1 MRLDRDDLLASVNA
15 FENAGRNYTQ
25 AAEKLGIA
33 RSTLKARLALAGQL
47 GIGGFENILP
57 PGMMIEGSTIN
68 HDGKG
73 AIKQAWT
80 RVRSEGS
87 ETADVLEAIE
97 EVLGNRITEIPNI
110 PQGSSEVYGNLLTL
124 YPIIDHHLGLYAW
137 EPEAGANY
145 DINIAQ
151 KILRDSFATIVAD
164 TPPSKW
170 AIVLNIGDFFHR
182 DNNRN
187 RTDKSGNVLD
197 GDGRYVK
204 VLEVGVDLMAYSIEL
219 ALSKHECVEYRG
231 IPGNHDEYSTAAL
244 NIAMQM
250 AFKNNPRVHISRDP
264 SHFYFKRFGKVMI
277 GAAHGDFTK
286 AENLPAIMAAY
297 SPEKWGATLHRYAI
311 QGHIHT
317 YKGGERLG
325 VKWETFRTLA
335 ARDAWATNSGYS
347 AGRGMTAIT
356 YHSETG
362 EKYRHIHNI
371 SGKPYKENL

>member
-1 MRLDRDDLLASVNA
+1 LRLDRDDLLASVNA

-33 RSTLKARLALAGQL
+33 RSTLKARLALAAQL

-57 PGMMIEGSTIN
+57 AGMMIEGSTIQ
-68 HDGKG
+68 HDGEG
-73 AIKQAWT
+73 SVKQAWT

-97 EVLGNRITEIPNI
+97 NVLGGSVREIPHI
-110 PQGSSEVYGNLLTL
+110 LQRSGEVYTDLLTL

-151 KILRDSFATIVAD
+151 SILRDSLATIVAD

-197 GDGRYVK
+197 GDGRYAK
-204 VLEVGVDLMAYSIEL
+204 VLEVGVDLMANAIEL

-231 IPGNHDEYSTAAL
+231 IPGNHDEYSTVAL
-244 NIAMQM
+244 NMAMQM

-264 SHFYFKRFGKVMI
+264 SHFYFKRFGRVMI

-286 AENLPAIMAAY
+286 PENLPSIMAAY
-297 SPEKWGATLHRYAI
+297 SPEKWGTTLHRYAI
-311 QGHIHT
+311 QGHVHT
-317 YKGGERLG
+317 YRGGERLG

-335 ARDAWATNSGYS
+335 ARDAWATNSGYA

-356 YHSETG
+356 YHKETG